1 MYTIFKRLKATST
14 ALSIVIIAAS
24 LAGCTKNFTATN
36 TDATKIAT
44 VGTAEYPYM
53 FANALT
59 SASPAINDY
68 EIGEAALSLMYS
80 QLGTQA
86 AQSFTTDRY
95 VIPQSWLPS
104 SWNPFYTA
112 VAPQLRTIIQNT
124 DPASPENAVANI
136 WWVWTFHRVTDDF
149 GPIPYSQAANGQRY
163 VKYDSQDSIYYDFF
177 KRLDASVA
185 VLKASAGKKP
195 FTTFDL
201 IYRAKT
207 DPASAWL
214 KFANTL
220 RLRLA
225 MRISKVDPT
234 RAKTEAEKA
243 VADGVMTAVAD
254 DAMLLKSTT
263 IYQEYNPLSQITA
276 WEDIRMSSTIE
287 SMQRGYNDPRMTIYF
302 QPAYAT
308 GQYHGFRNGLIVA
321 EKVLQTNSRP
331 YTSNF
336 GTRWATQTNNAWTAK
351 YAVSMDVMHAAEA
364 YFLRAEGALNGW
376 NMGGSSAQQLYE
388 TGIAMSM
395 AQWGV
400 TDQTAIANY
409 TSNPATPVP
418 PGDGLNSPAV
428 NDYPVLWSS
437 DPTMQ
442 RKQVAQQKWLAL
454 FPDGREAWA
463 EVRRTTYPKLYP
475 LVHSDNPDLPVG
487 KLIRRLPY
495 LNDEKQ
501 TNTDAVN
508 AAIKLLNGPD
518 NSATPLWWDKN

>member
-1 MYTIFKRLKATST
+1 MINLYKKLSARSSALLLLTIAVSMV
-14 ALSIVIIAAS
+14 S
-24 LAGCTKNFTATN
+24 CTKDFTDTN
-36 TDATKIAT
+36 TDATKIAA
-44 VGTAEYPYM
+44 VGTTEYPYL

-95 VIPQSWLPS
+95 VIPQEWLPA
-104 SWNPFYTA
+104 SWNPFYIQ
-112 VAPQLRTIIQNT
+112 VAPQLKTIIENT

-149 GPIPYSQAANGQRY
+149 GPIPYSQAATGQRFI
-163 VKYDSQDSIYYDFF
+163 KYDPQDSIYYDFF
-177 KRLDASVA
+177 KRLDASVT
-185 VLKASAGKKP
+185 VLKANAGKKP

-201 IYRAKT
+201 IYRSKT

-225 MRISKVDPT
+225 LRISKVNPA

-276 WEDIRMSSTIE
+276 WEDIRMSATME
-287 SMQRGYNDPRMTIYF
+287 SIQKGYNDPRMTIYF
-302 QPAYAT
+302 QPAFAT
-308 GQYHGFRNGLIVA
+308 GQYDGFRNGLIVA
-321 EKVLQTNSRP
+321 EKVLTNNSRP
-331 YTSNF
+331 YSSNF
-336 GTRWATQTNNAWTAK
+336 GTRWATQTNNAWSAK
-351 YAVSMDVMHAAEA
+351 YAVAMDIIHCAEA

-376 NMGGSSAQQLYE
+376 NMGGSTAKQLYE

-395 AQWGV
+395 AQWGI
-400 TDQTAIANY
+400 TDQTAITAY
-409 TSNPATPVP
+409 TNNPATPIP
-418 PGDGLNSPAV
+418 PQDLMNSPAV

-437 DPTMQ
+437 DALMQ

-463 EVRRTTYPKLYP
+463 EVRRTTYPQLYP

-487 KLIRRLPY
+487 KMIRRLPF
-495 LNDEKQ
+495 LNAEKQ
-501 TNTDAVN
+501 TNTAAV
-508 AAIKLLNGPD
+508 AAAVTLLGGPD